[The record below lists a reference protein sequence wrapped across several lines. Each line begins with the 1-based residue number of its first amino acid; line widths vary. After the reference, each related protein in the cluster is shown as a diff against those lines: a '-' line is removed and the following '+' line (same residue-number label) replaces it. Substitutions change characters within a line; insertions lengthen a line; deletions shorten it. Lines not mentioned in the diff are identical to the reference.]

1 MTYTVNMEKDF
12 STWLMTEL
20 EKRGWTNSELAR
32 RAGVVPSTVSMILS
46 NQKQP
51 GLDFCVGVARALG
64 ELPETILRRAG
75 LLPPLPAA
83 VEEENEVLQI
93 YRTLPATQRRTILSM
108 LRALAPREAR
118 PSPAEGQSERDHL
131 IQELLREFRKVPD
144 EWKEITISEV
154 IRMRRMAETRQP
166 RIIGD
171 DEETER
177 DEAEEEKNPA
187 VTSAA

>member
-1 MTYTVNMEKDF
+1 MYNVSMANDFIEWLTVEI
-12 STWLMTEL
+12 TQ
-20 EKRGWTNSELAR
+20 RGWTNSELAR
-32 RAGVVPSTVSMILS
+32 RAELVPSTVSQVLS
-46 NQKQP
+46 GRSNP
-51 GLDFCVGVARALG
+51 GLDFCIGVARALG
-64 ELPETILRRAG
+64 EQPERILRRAG

-93 YRTLPATQRRTILSM
+93 YRTLPQTQRRTILSM

-171 DEETER
+171 DEETES

>member
-1 MTYTVNMEKDF
+1 MCYSFDMANEFID
-12 STWLMTEL
+12 WLMAETRA
-20 EKRGWTNSELAR
+20 RGWTDAELAR
-32 RAGVVPSTVSMILS
+32 RAELSPATISLVFSRQKGV
-46 NQKQP
+46 
-51 GLDFCVGVARALG
+51 GLDFCIGVARALG
-64 ELPETILRRAG
+64 EQPERILRRAG

-108 LRALAPREAR
+108 LRALAPREVR
-118 PSPAEGQSERDHL
+118 PTPAEGQSERDHL

-144 EWKEITISEV
+144 EWKEIAISEV
-154 IRMRRMAETRQP
+154 IRMRRMAETRSP

-171 DEETER
+171 DEETES